1 MQELASDAT
10 VTDLNLRYNHFGA
23 SGAAAI
29 AEGATLEDALFG
41 GDDYELLIASDEPLP
56 GTYPIGVL
64 TAESGLTLD
73 SVPLAPKGFDH
84 FGGER

>member
-1 MQELASDAT
+1 MGSAKTWAT
-10 VTDLNLRYNHFGA
+10 SARPV
-23 SGAAAI
+23 AAARRLQSSSIPI

-64 TAESGLTLD
+64 TAESGLSLD
-73 SVPLAPKGFDH
+73 SAPLAPKGFDH
-84 FGGER
+84 FGEER